1 MAHTILD
8 TYHKAVLDA
17 GISGKDW
24 RKSEAFDDFTRFFTG
39 AYTEEQR
46 LPMKYDEIL
55 NLSKAWWKEHRSKYS

>member
-1 MAHTILD
+1 MPHAALD

-24 RKSEAFDDFTRFFTG
+24 RKHDAFDDFTRFYNG
-39 AYTEEQR
+39 AYTEDQR

-55 NLSKAWWKEHRSKYS
+55 AITKAWWNEHRSKYS